1 MNIYQS
7 IGNNVGTPEAAE
19 LAERLAA
26 WHDAMVGHERFA
38 PRNGPA
44 CDEECPH
51 GEARRLWEE
60 AVRTFGGRAQELRF
74 LRSRGVGTPRPVQR
88 GARAPRE
95 ARA

>member
-19 LAERLAA
+19 LSDRLAA
-26 WHDAMVGHERFA
+26 WHDAMVGHVRFA
-38 PRNGPA
+38 ADTSA
-44 CDEECPH
+44 CDDECPH

-60 AVRTFGGRAQELRF
+60 AVQTFGDRAQELRF
-74 LRSRGVGTPRPVQR
+74 LRSCGVSASRVPRGTPS
-88 GARAPRE
+88 RAPRE

>member
-19 LAERLAA
+19 LSERLAA

-38 PRNGPA
+38 RNGTA
-44 CDEECPH
+44 CDDECPH

-60 AVRTFGGRAQELRF
+60 ALRTFGERAQELRF
-74 LRSRGVGTPRPVQR
+74 LRSCGAAARPIPGR
-88 GARAPRE
+88 RPRAPRE

>member
-19 LAERLAA
+19 LSERLAA
-26 WHDAMVGHERFA
+26 WHDTMVGHARFS
-38 PRNGPA
+38 RNRLA
-44 CDEECPH
+44 CNEDCPH

-60 AVRTFGGRAQELRF
+60 AVRTFGDRAQELRF
-74 LRSRGVGTPRPVQR
+74 LRSCGVAARVATGRGT
-88 GARAPRE
+88 RAPRE